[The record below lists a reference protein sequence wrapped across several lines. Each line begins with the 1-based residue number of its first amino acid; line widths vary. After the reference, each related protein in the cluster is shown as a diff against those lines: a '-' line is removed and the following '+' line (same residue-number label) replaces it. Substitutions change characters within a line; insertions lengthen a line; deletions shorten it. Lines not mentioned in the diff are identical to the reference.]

1 MAATVLRIVEEI
13 DALLAIYHV
22 PETMPDPLA
31 RERKT
36 RHGLQLIPP
45 LASVET
51 PRFTRS
57 GS

>member
-13 DALLAIYHV
+13 DALLAIYDV
-22 PETMPDPLA
+22 SQTVPDPLA
-31 RERKT
+31 RESQT

-45 LASVET
+45 LQSVVT

-57 GS
+57 GP